1 MFKWQGML
9 SQITLKTY
17 LFMKLKWM
25 FFILFIAYTTVA
37 MKASNLPI
45 PVSVN
50 ESITITLFFPSEI
63 KKVVEPAPHYKFE
76 YEPNGKIATLVAKKG
91 ATSNL
96 TVITKNGY
104 IYSFLLQYDNEVNS
118 FTYVLTEDQA
128 IGKLNESS
136 VAEVSNTNG
145 GLASHDEETVVE
157 QTVEEQ
163 TVGQAESDTFEEP
176 SSNENN
182 DTDNK
187 VEADLRPNDLT
198 SEETPETI
206 ESSLYDS
213 DREGYYRIFCENS
226 YLQKSKFKKISNTVN
241 LIGLQ
246 LNNII
251 KDHDD
256 LHFVLEVKN
265 DSWSDYK
272 VKSLRFFIKSLE
284 GNREIQ
290 IKDLFIYNLQESIP
304 AHSNNHLVFVCK
316 NFVMGKGQN
325 IYVLLEED
333 GGRERSVMLGLSSQ
347 QIKRGR

>member
-1 MFKWQGML
+1 
-9 SQITLKTY
+9 
-17 LFMKLKWM
+17 
-25 FFILFIAYTTVA
+25 

-63 KKVVEPAPHYKFE
+63 EKVVKPAPHYKFE
-76 YEPNGKIATLVAKKG
+76 YEPNGKIATLVARKG

-128 IGKLNESS
+128 IGKLNRSS

-145 GLASHDEETVVE
+145 SLAGHDEEIVEKQAGEKTVDKQAIEEEAVE
-157 QTVEEQ
+157 GEA
-163 TVGQAESDTFEEP
+163 VGQTDVDTFEEP
-176 SSNENN
+176 SSNENS
-182 DTDNK
+182 DTGK
-187 VEADLRPNDLT
+187 KIEADLRPNDLAG
-198 SEETPETI
+198 EETLETM
-206 ESSLYDS
+206 ESSLYES

-251 KDHDD
+251 KDHND

-333 GGRERSVMLGLSSQ
+333 GGRERSVMLGLTSQ

>member
-1 MFKWQGML
+1 
-9 SQITLKTY
+9 
-17 LFMKLKWM
+17 MKLKWM

-37 MKASNLPI
+37 VKASNLPI

-63 KKVVEPAPHYKFE
+63 KKVVKPASHYKFE
-76 YEPNGKIATLVAKKG
+76 YEPNGKIAALVARKG

-128 IGKLNESS
+128 IGKLNRSS

-145 GLASHDEETVVE
+145 SLAGHDEETVERQSVAE
-157 QTVEEQ
+157 KTVEEKTIEEEAIGQ
-163 TVGQAESDTFEEP
+163 TDVDTFEEP

-182 DTDNK
+182 DTGK
-187 VEADLRPNDLT
+187 KIEADLRPNDLA
-198 SEETPETI
+198 SGETPETM
-206 ESSLYDS
+206 ESSLYES

-226 YLQKSKFKKISNTVN
+226 YLQKTKFKKISNTVN

-251 KDHDD
+251 KDHND

-333 GGRERSVMLGLSSQ
+333 GGRERSVMLGLTSQ